1 MFLPNQFALFNDRL
15 VYGQPV
21 LPDGAD
27 VAWTPVPNET
37 RFAGLTVLSLDDT
50 IVRPSIHRRTSLEHG
65 LNITTTGI
73 AHVLVCAQLNDGPA
87 LRTHSQ
93 HSASRFERRGT
104 RSW

>member
-1 MFLPNQFALFNDRL
+1 MCFHVVSNCFRQFALFNDRL

-50 IVRPSIHRRTSLEHG
+50 IVRPSIHRRTFH
-65 LNITTTGI
+65 
-73 AHVLVCAQLNDGPA
+73 
-87 LRTHSQ
+87 
-93 HSASRFERRGT
+93 GT
-104 RSW
+104 RPR